1 MSIFFIHLNR
11 FSENLAK
18 INKSEHEPYT
28 SKEFFHC
35 IRCLA
40 NILPDK
46 GPIYAKEKKHS
57 PCNRTSKH
65 GRVSRA
71 ALIPYKKFPPA
82 LLGNPCRQGSY
93 TSIRWCRPPFSKAL
107 LGRKALLLDNIGI
120 YTISDFR
127 QSVSYGMTHIN

>member
-1 MSIFFIHLNR
+1 MDICFIHLNR

-46 GPIYAKEKKHS
+46 GPTYAKEK
-57 PCNRTSKH
+57 TT
-65 GRVSRA
+65 
-71 ALIPYKKFPPA
+71 ALAIGPQNMEEPLGLPLSHTKKFPQLYWETPVA
-82 LLGNPCRQGSY
+82 RAVTLE
-93 TSIRWCRPPFSKAL
+93 
-107 LGRKALLLDNIGI
+107 
-120 YTISDFR
+120 
-127 QSVSYGMTHIN
+127 